1 VPLGMYKRG
10 MSISLPNNKGSWI
23 SCSYNRSVA
32 QQPDLTRVCHQVRDD
47 TLPMFYG
54 SNHFVLHGDYYG
66 GASYRKWLRVIGPP
80 NAALLRTVT
89 LSLGVKPDTPSQREI
104 IINGAEAIFQWL
116 HSELGQHTKINA
128 AWFQYDWPYLESVDI
143 LHTEPA

>member
-1 VPLGMYKRG
+1 MYKYD

-23 SCSYNRSVA
+23 SYSYNRSVA
-32 QQPDLTRVCHQVRDD
+32 QQPDLTQVCRQVRDD

-54 SNHFVLHGDYYG
+54 SNHFVLNGDYYG
-66 GASYRKWLRVIGPP
+66 TSYRKWLRVIGPR

-104 IINGAEAIFQWL
+104 TINGAKAIFQWL

-128 AWFQYDWPYLESVDI
+128 AWFQYDWPYLESVDV